1 MAQGRPQARL
11 ICASLAHLID
21 GGELGRGGALEAI
34 ASEPFGPVLLI
45 LVALGLIAFGL
56 LSFFEAKWRR
66 TYGGVP
72 V

>member
-1 MAQGRPQARL
+1 MIVAQGRPQGRL

-34 ASEPFGPVLLI
+34 ASKPFGYVLLWI
-45 LVALGLIAFGL
+45 ITIGFAGLALWRLVQAA
-56 LSFFEAKWRR
+56 
-66 TYGGVP
+66 GGVP